1 MGERGPAPMPANVH
15 ALRGNPSK
23 KPVGELLG
31 ELRPPVVVPD
41 APGYLSGV
49 ARAEWERIS
58 EELRALGLVAKVDLA
73 MLAMYCVA
81 YGRWVEAEQ
90 RIADENL
97 ASADGAGGLV
107 DVTPNG
113 YRLQSVWIQ
122 ISKQAQEQ
130 LARYAAAFGM
140 SPSARSRVTASN
152 NQGDLFGGDAGA
164 QGAGWNGV

>member
-23 KPVGELLG
+23 KPLGELLG
-31 ELRPPVVVPD
+31 ELRPPVVVPE
-41 APGYLSGV
+41 APAYLSAV
-49 ARAEWERIS
+49 ARAEWDRIGD
-58 EELRALGLVAKVDLA
+58 ELRALGLVAQIDLA
-73 MLAMYCVA
+73 VLAMYCVA
-81 YGRWVEAEQ
+81 YARWVEAEQ
-90 RIADENL
+90 RIAEENV

-113 YRLQSVWIQ
+113 YRVQSVWLQ

-140 SPSARSRVTASN
+140 SPSARSRVTPSN
-152 NQGDLFGGDAGA
+152 NQGDLFGAGQA
-164 QGAGWNGV
+164 QGGGWNAL